1 MRMSKSNPYFITSDL
16 NLTTVLVTSSFPLER
31 FEKVQSKKAQF
42 YFLRTEQLQ
51 QIVDQYWRSELR
63 IEPQDLFHNL
73 KSLKNRIYSNE

>member
-16 NLTTVLVTSSFPLER
+16 NLTTVLVTSGFQLER

-51 QIVDQYWRSELR
+51 QVVDQYWRSELR
-63 IEPQDLFHNL
+63 IEPQDLFNNL